1 MASTKITPTVTTRR
15 YALKRIVMGMVQ
27 KTYIVIYI

>member
-1 MASTKITPTVTTRR
+1 MASTKITPTVTRR

-27 KTYIVIYI
+27 KTYIVIYV